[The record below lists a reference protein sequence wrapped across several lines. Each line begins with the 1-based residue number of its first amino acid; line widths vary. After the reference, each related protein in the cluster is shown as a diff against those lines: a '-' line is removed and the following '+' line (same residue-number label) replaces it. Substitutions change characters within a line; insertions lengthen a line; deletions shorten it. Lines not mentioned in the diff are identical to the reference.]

1 MLILKVL
8 NNNLALSRDDSGRE
22 VIVKGRGITFQ
33 KRKGQEIDNS
43 KIEKIFV
50 ADSPQK
56 RKQIETYLTSI
67 PEEYFDFVEEFV
79 ERIKEKGELKLNA
92 SIYFTLSD
100 HIHGTFQRLDKGIQI
115 KNMLLMDIRQLYRK
129 EYNLGKEMLEMLEI
143 RFGRKLPIDEAG
155 FIALHLINAQ
165 DVNKS
170 NIEEISQIVQK
181 ILDVVAKYY
190 APVVFQEDDMY
201 YQRFIT
207 HLKYFAQRYLH
218 KELQYSEDT
227 SLYEIIRA
235 EYKEAY
241 GCAKLV
247 YLMMEEDYGYQMT
260 EEEMLYLIIHIQKVT
275 EDHRIH
281 TKQ

>member
-1 MLILKVL
+1 MVILKIL
-8 NNNLALSRDDSGRE
+8 NNNLALSKDESGRE
-22 VIVKGRGITFQ
+22 VIVKGKGIAFQ
-33 KRKGQEIDNS
+33 KRRGQEIDKS

-56 RKQIETYLTSI
+56 RKQMETYLLSI

-79 ERIKEKGELKLNA
+79 DHIKEEGDLQLNP

-115 KNMLLMDIRQLYRK
+115 KNMLLMDIRQLYRREYEIGVSMIGELK
-129 EYNLGKEMLEMLEI
+129 E
-143 RFGRKLPIDEAG
+143 RFGRELPIDEAG

-170 NIEEISQIVQK
+170 NIEEIAEIVQK

-190 APVVFQEDDMY
+190 APVVFCEDDMY
-201 YQRFIT
+201 YQRFVT

-227 SLYEIIRA
+227 SLYEIIRNQ
-235 EYKEAY
+235 YKEAY

-247 YLMMEEDYGYQMT
+247 YLMMEEDYGYRMT

-275 EDHRIH
+275 EDHKKH
-281 TKQ
+281 TG

>member
-1 MLILKVL
+1 MVILKVL

-22 VIVKGRGITFQ
+22 VIVKGKGIAFQ
-33 KRKGQEIDNS
+33 KRKGEEIASDR
-43 KIEKIFV
+43 IEKIFV

-56 RKQIETYLTSI
+56 RKQMEAYFTAI
-67 PEEYFDFVEEFV
+67 PEEYFDFVGQFM
-79 ERIKEKGELKLNA
+79 ERIKETGELKFNA

-115 KNMLLMDIRQLYRK
+115 KNMLLMDIRQLYRR
-129 EYNLGKEMLEMLEI
+129 EYELGREMLKELES
-143 RFGRKLPIDEAG
+143 RFDRKLPPDEAG

-165 DVNKS
+165 SDNGS
-170 NIEEISQIVQK
+170 NIEEISHIVQK
-181 ILDVVAKYY
+181 ILNVVAQYY
-190 APVVFQEDDMY
+190 QPIVFHEDDMY
-201 YQRFIT
+201 YQRFVT

-227 SLYEIIRA
+227 SLYDIIRA

-260 EEEMLYLIIHIQKVT
+260 EEEMLYMIIHIQKVT
-275 EDHRIH
+275 EDHRNY
-281 TKQ
+281 TK